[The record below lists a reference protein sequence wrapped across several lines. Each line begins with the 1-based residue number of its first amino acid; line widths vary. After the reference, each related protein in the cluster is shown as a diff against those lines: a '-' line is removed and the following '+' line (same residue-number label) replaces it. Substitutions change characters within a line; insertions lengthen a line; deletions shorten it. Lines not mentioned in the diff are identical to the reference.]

1 VLKKAFRKAGFKLGG
16 GLALVVAL
24 IGVRVITADPDGLD
38 DEIAELERL
47 QEELAADAAE
57 RGVEAPDGPSAG
69 GLVARV
75 SATLREHL
83 PPSASSE
90 PDPNRLVKCD
100 LGSGIQFMR
109 AADCQSRGGDVS
121 DVD

>member
-1 VLKKAFRKAGFKLGG
+1 MKKAFTKAGFKLGG
-16 GLALVVAL
+16 GLALVVAV
-24 IGVRVITADPDGLD
+24 IGVRMIAADPDGLD

-57 RGVEAPDGPSAG
+57 RGVEAPDGPSAD
-69 GLVARV
+69 GLVAWF
-75 SATLREHL
+75 SATVRENL
-83 PPSASSE
+83 PSRTPSG

-100 LGSGIQFMR
+100 LGSGMQFMR

>member
-1 VLKKAFRKAGFKLGG
+1 MKKAFAKAGFKLGG
-16 GLALVVAL
+16 GLALVVAV
-24 IGVRVITADPDGLD
+24 IGVRMITADPDGLD

-47 QEELAADAAE
+47 EEELAADAAE
-57 RGVEAPDGPSAG
+57 RGVETPDGPSAD

-75 SATLREHL
+75 SATVREHL
-83 PPSASSE
+83 PSSASSG

-100 LGSGIQFMR
+100 LGGGIQFMR
-109 AADCQSRGGDVS
+109 AADCQTRGGDVS